1 FAVKLSGMS
10 SAQTIPQPLSNLQ
23 LELLKLY
30 ARKVS
35 EQDLVQIKLLLGQY
49 FADKASDLADKV
61 WEEKKLTEGKILGKH
76 RRTPYPRK

>member
-1 FAVKLSGMS
+1 MS
-10 SAQTIPQPLSNLQ
+10 AAQNIPQPLSNLQ

-35 EQDLVQIKLLLGQY
+35 EPDLVQIKLLLGQY

-61 WEEKKLTEGKILGKH
+61 WDEKKLTEEKILGKH